1 MKKVFMC
8 AMIAGA
14 GISAVSAQTKSKTVV
29 KPSIKPGVTASKAT
43 GSLAMKN
50 LNDSFSYAAGL
61 NIAGSMKQQGI
72 TKINSALMTRAITDV
87 MSNNK
92 QLLLTQ
98 EQATA
103 CLQQQLQAFSEKK
116 NSAEKSSATAFLE
129 LNRKK
134 QGVISLPNGLQY
146 EVLKAAPS
154 GGIKPVAIDT
164 VVVHYVGK
172 LTNGTEFDNSVSR
185 GEPATFPLNGVIKG
199 WTEILQLMSKG
210 DKWRVVIPS
219 ELGYGE
225 RGAGAAIP
233 GNATLIFEIELL
245 DIKPAKK

>member
-1 MKKVFMC
+1 MKKVLIC
-8 AMIAGA
+8 VLAA
-14 GISAVSAQTKSKTVV
+14 GIGVSAASAQTKSTKVV
-29 KPSIKPGVTASKAT
+29 KPVIKPGVTVAKTKAN
-43 GSLAMKN
+43 SAMKN

-72 TKINSALMTRAITDV
+72 TKINSALMTKAINDV
-87 MSNNK
+87 MTNNK
-92 QLLLTQ
+92 QLLLSQ

-103 CLQQQLQAFSEKK
+103 CLQQQLQSFSEKK
-116 NSAEKSSATAFLE
+116 NAAEKANASAFLE
-129 LNRKK
+129 LNKKK
-134 QGVISLPNGLQY
+134 QGVTSLPNGLQY
-146 EVLKAAPS
+146 EVLKAAPA
-154 GGIKPVAIDT
+154 GGLKPAAIDT

-172 LTNGTEFDNSVSR
+172 LTDGTEFDNSVAR
-185 GEPATFPLNGVIKG
+185 GEPATFPLNGVIRG

-233 GNATLIFEIELL
+233 GNATLVFEIELL
-245 DIKPAKK
+245 DIKPAVK